1 MSDDQTKPGL
11 ALLLHTLR
19 HLQPLQLYGRLWF
32 RLYRP
37 RPQTALAPGLR
48 LAPKCFVA
56 VAARRASL
64 LGPGQLRLLNEDVS
78 IAAAGDWQGVG
89 RSDLLR
95 YNLHYFDDLSAFDS
109 AQRRAWQLGLIQRW
123 VAENPPAVGV
133 GWAPYP
139 TSMRIVNWIKGALA
153 GLALPE
159 TARQSLAVQVRHLRK
174 RLEWHLLGN
183 HLFANAKALV
193 FAGCWFEGDEA
204 ARWRAKGLRIIDRE
218 LPEQVL
224 VDGGQFERSPMYHAL
239 ALEDLLDLINLA
251 GVYPDCIDAARV
263 AQWREVAARMWRWLL
278 AMCHPDGEIA
288 FFNDAAIG
296 VAPAPLQLYEYAR
309 RLGIEE
315 PAPLSELEQLQP
327 SGYLRLE
334 LGPAVL
340 LIDAAP
346 IGPDYLPGHAHADSL
361 SFELSLHGRRVLV
374 NTGIDRY
381 GTDAERVR
389 QRGTAAHNC
398 VVVDG
403 EDSSEVWSGFRV
415 ARRAY
420 PFGLTVERRAD
431 EIVVECAHD
440 GYRRLPGRVV
450 HRRQWRLRVD
460 GLEIVDRVEGEC
472 SSVRAHFHLHPSMEV
487 GECGGVRSGALQV
500 GDGLAVSWE
509 VHGGM
514 GRVASSSHR
523 PEFGLSLPAS
533 ELQVDFGRSRQVLT
547 RWGWKV

>member
-1 MSDDQTKPGL
+1 LIARLKYL
-11 ALLLHTLR
+11 FHTLR
-19 HLQPLQLYGRLWF
+19 HLKPVQFHARLWF

-37 RPQTALAPGLR
+37 QPRTGLAPGLR
-48 LAPKCFVA
+48 MGRKCFVA
-56 VAARRASL
+56 VAPRRASL

-78 IAAAGDWQGVG
+78 AVAAGDWQGPG

-95 YNLHYFDDLSAFDS
+95 YNLHYFDDLNALD
-109 AQRRAWQLGLIQRW
+109 AGARREWQLALSERW
-123 VAENPPAVGV
+123 IAGNPPAVGV

-139 TSMRIVNWIKGALA
+139 TSLRIVNWIKASLA

-159 TARQSLAVQVRHLRK
+159 SARQSLAVQARQLER

-193 FAGCWFEGDEA
+193 FAGCWFDGDEA
-204 ARWRAKGLRIIDRE
+204 ARWRAKGLRIVDRE

-224 VDGGQFERSPMYHAL
+224 ADGGQFERSPMYHAL

-251 GVYPDCIDAARV
+251 GVYPDCLDAARV

-278 AMCHPDGEIA
+278 LMCHPDGEIS

-296 VAPAPLQLYEYAR
+296 VAPQPSYLYDYAR
-309 RLGIEE
+309 RLGIEA
-315 PAPLSELEQLQP
+315 PAAPGELEQLQP

-334 LGPAVL
+334 LGSALL
-340 LIDAAP
+340 LIDAAA
-346 IGPDYLPGHAHADSL
+346 IGPDYLPGHGHADTL
-361 SFELSLHGRRVLV
+361 SFELSLHGQRVLV
-374 NTGIDRY
+374 NSGIDRY
-381 GTDAERVR
+381 GADAERVR
-389 QRGTAAHNC
+389 QRGSAAHNC

-420 PFGLTVERRAD
+420 PFDLMVERRED

-460 GLEIVDRVEGEC
+460 GLRITDRIEGEC
-472 SSVRAHFHLHPSMEV
+472 STVVTHFHLHPAVSVGV
-487 GECGGVRSGALQV
+487 GEGLRSGEMRMGEGAL
-500 GDGLAVSWE
+500 LSWE
-509 VHGGM
+509 VHGGR
-514 GRVASSSHR
+514 GRVVASEYR
-523 PEFGLSLPAS
+523 PEFGVSVPSAVL
-533 ELQVDFGRSRQVLT
+533 EVDLGGSRQLVT
-547 RWGWKV
+547 EWRW